1 MQGQK
6 KVLPRSDPVDADK
19 KADEDDEAF
28 VKSTE
33 GTAVRLP
40 LQAPR

>member
-19 KADEDDEAF
+19 KADEDDAAF

-33 GTAVRLP
+33 GTAVRST
-40 LQAPR
+40 LQLRR